1 MNDEDEYIYDEHGDK
16 IKKEEPVINKF
27 SGDTKE
33 KGIEK
38 YKSRGTVL
46 FPFITGNSIM
56 VLFAVSL
63 VSLFILLLYNPR
75 FTYIAL
81 FSACL
86 TATSLLFGYIIVNE
100 KEFIVLQRLGVFWK
114 ILDPGIHLT
123 IPLADEIIYKD
134 PVTKTRLTEKVEK
147 LPMFEEINK
156 DPVRTIDFKDSA
168 EKGVTFGAYYYI
180 KDPAKAAYYAKNLE
194 KFIKDT
200 IETAAKA
207 VFGNT
212 TVDDANENKL
222 KITDSTLV
230 NLNETIIGVNNV
242 TAAKSLENAGIGIAS
257 IYFEDIDFSEV
268 TKKKRETLFN
278 TRQDKKIAN
287 EQEEVETINVRIKEQ
302 KKLQQQKEDEGVRIG
317 LEAIAG
323 VDEKD
328 PEKRMSIKEVAQ
340 FKVNMAKYGKGVE
353 RISEIN
359 VGGGDPADIKSTV
372 AGLAA
377 IAGTTVEETKN
388 KNKTEKAESDDA
400 EKNKIKKPKEDDVKK
415 KEVEK

>member
-1 MNDEDEYIYDEHGDK
+1 MEEKDEYIYDEHGDK
-16 IKKEEPVINKF
+16 IKKEEPTTDKS
-27 SGDTKE
+27 SGDAKK
-33 KGIEK
+33 KGIER

-56 VLFAVSL
+56 ALFVISL
-63 VSLFILLLYNPR
+63 ISLFVLPLYNPR
-75 FTYIAL
+75 FVYIAL

-86 TATSLLFGYIIVNE
+86 TAVILLFGYIIVNE

-114 ILDPGIHLT
+114 ILNPGIHFT

-147 LPMFEEINK
+147 LPMFEEINN
-156 DPVRTIDFKDSA
+156 DPIRTIDFKDSA
-168 EKGVTFGAYYYI
+168 EKGVTFGAYYFI

-222 KITDSTLV
+222 KVTDDTIV
-230 NLNETIIGVNNV
+230 NLNQTIIGVDNI

-257 IYFEDIDFSEV
+257 IYFEDIDFSKE

-278 TRQDKKIAN
+278 TRQDKKIAK
-287 EQEEVETINVRIKEQ
+287 EQEEVETINVKIKEQ

-323 VDEKD
+323 VNEKD
-328 PEKRMSIKEVAQ
+328 PEKRMSIKDVAKW
-340 FKVNMAKYGKGVE
+340 KVDMAKYGKGVGD
-353 RISEIN
+353 ISEIN
-359 VGGGDPADIKSTV
+359 IEGGGSDAKSF
-372 AGLAA
+372 AGMAA
-377 IAGTTVEETKN
+377 IVGKTVEESKGKN
-388 KNKTEKAESDDA
+388 KKTIEE
-400 EKNKIKKPKEDDVKK
+400 K
-415 KEVEK
+415 KELPEEITKKEKIEETEVDK